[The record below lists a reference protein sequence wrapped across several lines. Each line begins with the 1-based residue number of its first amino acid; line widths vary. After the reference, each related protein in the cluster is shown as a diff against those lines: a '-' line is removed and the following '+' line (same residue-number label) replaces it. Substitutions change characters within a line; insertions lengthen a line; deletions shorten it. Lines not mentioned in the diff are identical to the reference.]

1 MSKSNQEQEKKSSSM
16 SDISPNEEI
25 KGKQYPIINDNTI
38 HNSPKENDYSDSLD
52 NNPNDDNTIII
63 NDDQNNNIINT
74 SMKSITP
81 KEESVDNK
89 SNLLSNNNKDEET
102 PNKLIDNIRPDNNN
116 NVNIIDKK
124 DINNNLEENEKKSE
138 HCQFGIQYV
147 IPPDSFQNMIN
158 EIKDYTTT
166 NKELVEN
173 MVGSINSY
181 SLKVDNYTKRVD
193 KLIEQNA
200 EMIKLLTQVIMKNN
214 INDGDQNKE
223 KKKEGVDDKNK
234 EKKKEEIHD
243 EEKQN

>member
-1 MSKSNQEQEKKSSSM
+1 MSKSNQEQEKKSNSM

-38 HNSPKENDYSDSLD
+38 HNDPKENDYSDNLD

-63 NDDQNNNIINT
+63 NNDQNNNT
-74 SMKSITP
+74 
-81 KEESVDNK
+81 
-89 SNLLSNNNKDEET
+89 NLLSNNNKDEET

-124 DINNNLEENEKKSE
+124 DINNNLEENEKKNVHS
-138 HCQFGIQYV
+138 QFGIQYV

-158 EIKDYTTT
+158 EIKDYTTANKELVGNMVAT
-166 NKELVEN
+166 NKELVQN

-181 SLKVDNYTKRVD
+181 SAKVDNYTQRVD
-193 KLIEQNA
+193 KLIEQNR

-214 INDGDQNKE
+214 INDGDHNKD
-223 KKKEGVDDKNK
+223 KKKEGVDDNNK
-234 EKKKEEIHD
+234 EKKKIEIHD

>member
-1 MSKSNQEQEKKSSSM
+1 M

-63 NDDQNNNIINT
+63 NNDQNNNT
-74 SMKSITP
+74 
-81 KEESVDNK
+81 
-89 SNLLSNNNKDEET
+89 NLLSNNNKDEET

-158 EIKDYTTT
+158 EIKDYTIT
-166 NKELVEN
+166 NKELVQN

-181 SLKVDNYTKRVD
+181 SLKVDNYTQRVD

-214 INDGDQNKE
+214 INDGDHNKD
-223 KKKEGVDDKNK
+223 KKKEGVDDNNK
-234 EKKKEEIHD
+234 EKKKDEIHD

>member
-1 MSKSNQEQEKKSSSM
+1 M
-16 SDISPNEEI
+16 SDISLNEEI

-63 NDDQNNNIINT
+63 NNDQNNNIINT
-74 SMKSITP
+74 SIKSIKL
-81 KEESVDNK
+81 KEGSEDNK

-102 PNKLIDNIRPDNNN
+102 INKSINNIRPENNN

-124 DINNNLEENEKKSE
+124 DINNNLEENEKKSV
-138 HCQFGIQYV
+138 HIQFGIQYV
-147 IPPDSFQNMIN
+147 IPPDLFQNMIN
-158 EIKDYTTT
+158 EIKYYTTT

-181 SLKVDNYTKRVD
+181 SLKVDNYTQRVD

-214 INDGDQNKE
+214 INDGDQNKD

-234 EKKKEEIHD
+234 EK
-243 EEKQN
+243 

>member
-1 MSKSNQEQEKKSSSM
+1 M

-38 HNSPKENDYSDSLD
+38 HNNPKENDYSDSLD

-81 KEESVDNK
+81 KEGSEDNK
-89 SNLLSNNNKDEET
+89 SNLLSNNNKDSET
-102 PNKLIDNIRPDNNN
+102 LNKLIDNIRPDNNN

-124 DINNNLEENEKKSE
+124 DINNNLEENEKKSV
-138 HCQFGIQYV
+138 HSQFGIQYV

-158 EIKDYTTT
+158 EIKDYTIANKELVGNMVAT
-166 NKELVEN
+166 NKELVQN

-181 SLKVDNYTKRVD
+181 SEKVDNYTQRVD
-193 KLIEQNA
+193 KLIEQNG

-214 INDGDQNKE
+214 INDGDHNKD
-223 KKKEGVDDKNK
+223 KKKEGVDDNNK
-234 EKKKEEIHD
+234 EKKKDEIHD

>member
-1 MSKSNQEQEKKSSSM
+1 M
-16 SDISPNEEI
+16 SDISLNEEI

-63 NDDQNNNIINT
+63 NNDQNNNIINT
-74 SMKSITP
+74 SIKSIKL
-81 KEESVDNK
+81 KEGSEDNK

-102 PNKLIDNIRPDNNN
+102 LNKLINNIRPENNN

-124 DINNNLEENEKKSE
+124 DINNNLKENQKKSV
-138 HCQFGIQYV
+138 HIQFGIQYV

-173 MVGSINSY
+173 MVGSINNY
-181 SLKVDNYTKRVD
+181 SLKVDNYSQRIDT
-193 KLIEQNA
+193 
-200 EMIKLLTQVIMKNN
+200 
-214 INDGDQNKE
+214 
-223 KKKEGVDDKNK
+223 
-234 EKKKEEIHD
+234 
-243 EEKQN
+243 

>member
-1 MSKSNQEQEKKSSSM
+1 M

-38 HNSPKENDYSDSLD
+38 HNDPKENDCSDNLD

-63 NDDQNNNIINT
+63 NNDQNNNT
-74 SMKSITP
+74 
-81 KEESVDNK
+81 
-89 SNLLSNNNKDEET
+89 NLLSNNNKDEET

-124 DINNNLEENEKKSE
+124 DINNNLEENKKKSV
-138 HCQFGIQYV
+138 HSKFGIQYV

-181 SLKVDNYTKRVD
+181 SLKVDNYTQRVD

-214 INDGDQNKE
+214 INDGDHNKD
-223 KKKEGVDDKNK
+223 KKKEGVDDNNK
-234 EKKKEEIHD
+234 EKKKDEIHD

>member
-1 MSKSNQEQEKKSSSM
+1 M
-16 SDISPNEEI
+16 SDISLNEEI

-63 NDDQNNNIINT
+63 NNDQNNNITNT
-74 SMKSITP
+74 SIKSIKL
-81 KEESVDNK
+81 KEGSEDNK

-102 PNKLIDNIRPDNNN
+102 LNKLINNIRPENN

-124 DINNNLEENEKKSE
+124 YINNNLEENEKKSV
-138 HCQFGIQYV
+138 HIQFGIQYV

-181 SLKVDNYTKRVD
+181 SLKVDNYTQRVD

-234 EKKKEEIHD
+234 EK
-243 EEKQN
+243 

>member
-1 MSKSNQEQEKKSSSM
+1 M
-16 SDISPNEEI
+16 
-25 KGKQYPIINDNTI
+25 TI
-38 HNSPKENDYSDSLD
+38 PLLSTMTK
-52 NNPNDDNTIII
+52 I
-63 NDDQNNNIINT
+63 NNIINT
-74 SMKSITP
+74 GMKSITP
-81 KEESVDNK
+81 KEGSEDNK

-102 PNKLIDNIRPDNNN
+102 LNKLINNIRPENNN

-124 DINNNLEENEKKSE
+124 DINNNLKENQKKSV
-138 HCQFGIQYV
+138 HIQFGIQYV

-181 SLKVDNYTKRVD
+181 SLKVDNYTQRVD

-214 INDGDQNKE
+214 INDGDQNKD

-234 EKKKEEIHD
+234 EKKKKEIHD

>member
-38 HNSPKENDYSDSLD
+38 HNNPKENDYSDSLD

-63 NDDQNNNIINT
+63 NNDQNNNT
-74 SMKSITP
+74 
-81 KEESVDNK
+81 
-89 SNLLSNNNKDEET
+89 NLLSNNNKDEET

-124 DINNNLEENEKKSE
+124 DINNNLEENEKKSV
-138 HCQFGIQYV
+138 HIQFGIQYV

-158 EIKDYTTT
+158 EIKDYTIT
-166 NKELVEN
+166 NKELVQN

-181 SLKVDNYTKRVD
+181 SEKVDNYTQRVD
-193 KLIEQNA
+193 KLIEQNG

-214 INDGDQNKE
+214 INDGDQNKD
-223 KKKEGVDDKNK
+223 KKKEGVDDNNK
-234 EKKKEEIHD
+234 EKKKDEIHD

>member
-63 NDDQNNNIINT
+63 NNDQNNNT
-74 SMKSITP
+74 
-81 KEESVDNK
+81 
-89 SNLLSNNNKDEET
+89 NLLSNNNKDEET

-181 SLKVDNYTKRVD
+181 SLKVDNYTQRVD

-214 INDGDQNKE
+214 INDDDQNKD

>member
-1 MSKSNQEQEKKSSSM
+1 M

-38 HNSPKENDYSDSLD
+38 HNDPKENDYSDNLD
-52 NNPNDDNTIII
+52 TNPNDDNTIII
-63 NDDQNNNIINT
+63 NNDQNNNT
-74 SMKSITP
+74 
-81 KEESVDNK
+81 
-89 SNLLSNNNKDEET
+89 NLLSNNNKDEET

-124 DINNNLEENEKKSE
+124 DINNNLEENEKKSV
-138 HCQFGIQYV
+138 HIQFGIQYV

-158 EIKDYTTT
+158 EIKDYTIT
-166 NKELVEN
+166 NKELVQN

-181 SLKVDNYTKRVD
+181 SEKVDNYIQRVD
-193 KLIEQNA
+193 KLIEQNG

-214 INDGDQNKE
+214 INDSDHNKD

-234 EKKKEEIHD
+234 EK
-243 EEKQN
+243 

>member
-63 NDDQNNNIINT
+63 NNDQNNNT
-74 SMKSITP
+74 
-81 KEESVDNK
+81 
-89 SNLLSNNNKDEET
+89 NLLSNNNKDEET

-124 DINNNLEENEKKSE
+124 DINNNLEENEKKSV
-138 HCQFGIQYV
+138 HIQFGIQYV
-147 IPPDSFQNMIN
+147 IPPESFQNMIN
-158 EIKDYTTT
+158 EIKYYTTT

-181 SLKVDNYTKRVD
+181 SLKVDNYTQRVD

-214 INDGDQNKE
+214 INDGDQNK
-223 KKKEGVDDKNK
+223 D
-234 EKKKEEIHD
+234 KKKEEIND

>member
-1 MSKSNQEQEKKSSSM
+1 M

-38 HNSPKENDYSDSLD
+38 HNNPKENDYSDSLG

-63 NDDQNNNIINT
+63 NNDQNNNIINT
-74 SMKSITP
+74 SIKSIKL
-81 KEESVDNK
+81 KEGSEDNK

-102 PNKLIDNIRPDNNN
+102 LNKLINNIRPENNN

-124 DINNNLEENEKKSE
+124 YINNNLEENEKKSV
-138 HCQFGIQYV
+138 HIQFGIQYV

-181 SLKVDNYTKRVD
+181 SLKVDNYTQRVD

-214 INDGDQNKE
+214 INDGDQNKD

-234 EKKKEEIHD
+234 EK
-243 EEKQN
+243 